1 MIKSEKILED
11 AIKEKDAI
19 LTELAPLEAEKE
31 KLTKEFTPIEEK
43 LRAVRKQIADIEEK
57 KGLADL
63 GRLIIK
69 LAPSRPSDK
78 KLTAETGHF
87 KTEDEK

>member
-11 AIKEKDAI
+11 AKKERDAI
-19 LTELAPLEAEKE
+19 LKELAPLEAEKE
-31 KLTKEFTPIEEK
+31 KLTKEFTPIDEK
-43 LRAVRKQIADIEEK
+43 LRAVREKIADIEKK

-69 LAPSRPSDK
+69 LSPSRPGDK
-78 KLTAETGHF
+78 KLIAETGHF
-87 KTEDEK
+87 ENK